1 VKDKRKQEI
10 KEEEEEEKGK
20 VPLASSILDFK

>member
-10 KEEEEEEKGK
+10 KEEEEEKGK